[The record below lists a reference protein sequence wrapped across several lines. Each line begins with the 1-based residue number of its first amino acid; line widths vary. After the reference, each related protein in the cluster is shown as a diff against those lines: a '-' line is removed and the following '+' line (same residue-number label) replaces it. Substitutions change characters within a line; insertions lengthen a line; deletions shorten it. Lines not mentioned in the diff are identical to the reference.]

1 MKILDNP
8 VYVGKIAYGRNVT
21 EKVKGSRD
29 EYKRVKADDYMVVD
43 GMHEA
48 VVDPETWEATR
59 LRRKETGVK
68 WEKTHSLD
76 HEHILSGLVKCPIC
90 GAGLVGT
97 LRRRKIKNPAR
108 TKMISITS
116 ACTERRLMKRISV
129 ISGWYSARTRSII
142 RWKKSFWIW

>member
-21 EKVKGSRD
+21 EKVKGRRE

-97 LRRRKIKNPAR
+97 LRRRKIKNPAS